1 MAPKET
7 PVSKESQVWMDHQE
21 KLDPWVTKA
30 IRESRANLVQAS
42 LEKKELQVQW
52 ESLDNRETQEAT
64 EMLEIQVKRELKEK
78 PVIRV
83 RKEMKALKADVATLA
98 RTEMMA
104 PQERKGTKVSKEYL
118 GMMVK
123 QVQREIKA
131 RMARMP
137 MSVTTVTTE
146 KKEFRDP
153 KELKETLVLKGHLE
167 SQETRVPKA
176 PKDKLETTENKEIRV
191 QLDRKA
197 NQVKR
202 VKKGLMVSPVSQES
216 LEAQET

>member
-1 MAPKET
+1 
-7 PVSKESQVWMDHQE
+7 
-21 KLDPWVTKA
+21 
-30 IRESRANLVQAS
+30 
-42 LEKKELQVQW
+42 VQW

-131 RMARMP
+131 RMVRINL
-137 MSVTTVTTE
+137 SIE
-146 KKEFRDP
+146 
-153 KELKETLVLKGHLE
+153 
-167 SQETRVPKA
+167 
-176 PKDKLETTENKEIRV
+176 DKTSKNLNTILSLCTFTNINTKHSMKHNK
-191 QLDRKA
+191 
-197 NQVKR
+197 
-202 VKKGLMVSPVSQES
+202 
-216 LEAQET
+216 